1 MSNKPLIATHEL
13 TKRFGEL
20 LACDGV
26 NVALDEGEIVALLGE
41 NGAGK
46 STFVK
51 MLFGALQPTS
61 GWIAWRGERVP
72 IPEPATARRLG
83 IGMVHQHFSLFE
95 AFTCAENIA
104 LGLGTG
110 EPLAAIASRARAMGE
125 RYGLPIDPD
134 ALVADLAIGQRQ
146 RVEIVR
152 CLLQDPA
159 LVIMDEPTSV
169 LTAQEAEGLFDA
181 LRLLR
186 SEGRTVLY
194 ISHKLEEVRA
204 LCERAVVMRAGRVV
218 EECDPR
224 LRSAG
229 ELASAMIGGEVPTI
243 RHERLDEPG
252 EALLEVLGL
261 SRASELPFG
270 TPLRDV
276 ELEVRAGEIVGI
288 AGIAGNGQRELF
300 AAISGETLSERDAVR
315 IAGEGVGHLGID
327 ARRSKGAA
335 FVPEE
340 RLGHGTAPG
349 MTLDRNF
356 VLSRH
361 GKADGTRGP
370 LGWLRWG
377 KGRRA
382 MREIVERMD
391 VRMSAPNPPARRLS
405 GGNLQKF
412 VVGRELDAKP
422 KLLVVD
428 QPTWGVDAGAASNIR
443 QALIDLASGG
453 VAVLVISQDLDEL
466 FEIAD
471 RLAVMNG
478 GRLGSLRPT
487 TSYTREMV
495 GLEMGGTASERSH
508 AA

>member
-1 MSNKPLIATHEL
+1 MPGIPLIATHDL
-13 TKRFGEL
+13 TKRFGDL
-20 LACDGV
+20 LACNGV
-26 NVALDEGEIVALLGE
+26 SVELNEGEIVALLGE

-61 GWIAWRGERVP
+61 GWIEWRRERIS

-104 LGLGTG
+104 LGLGTS
-110 EPLAAIASRARAMGE
+110 EPLSAVASRAEELGD

-152 CLLQDPA
+152 CLMQDPA
-159 LVIMDEPTSV
+159 LIIMDEPTSV

-204 LCERAVVMRAGRVV
+204 LCERAIVMRGGRVV

-224 LRSAG
+224 TRSSG
-229 ELASAMIGGEVPTI
+229 ELASAMVGGDVPSIQRT
-243 RHERLDEPG
+243 RLSEPG
-252 EALLEVLGL
+252 EAVLEVRNL
-261 SRASELPFG
+261 SRASDRSFG
-270 TPLRDV
+270 TALRNI
-276 ELEVRAGEIVGI
+276 ELEVRAGEVVGI

-300 AAISGETLSERDAVR
+300 AAISGEALSDREAVW
-315 IAGEGVGHLGID
+315 IGGAPVGHLGIE
-327 ARRSKGAA
+327 ARRQRQAA

-382 MREIVERMD
+382 MREVVERMD
-391 VRMSAPNPPARRLS
+391 VRMGAPNPPARRLS

-412 VVGRELDAKP
+412 VVGRELDARP
-422 KLLVVD
+422 LLLVVD

-443 QALIDLASGG
+443 QALIDLAGDG

-466 FEIAD
+466 FEITD
-471 RLAVMNG
+471 RLAVMNSG
-478 GRLGSLRPT
+478 KLGPLRPT
-487 TSYTREMV
+487 AGYTREMA
-495 GLEMGGTASERSH
+495 GLEMSGAAPERSD